1 METHE
6 WVFATQGI
14 ACQRV
19 DLTQAGAR
27 AHMRMLAAGRTLLR
41 TSAEPTR
48 LVVGHKSLLLLYQAH
63 ILNVE
68 YL

>member
-1 METHE
+1 
-6 WVFATQGI
+6 
-14 ACQRV
+14 
-19 DLTQAGAR
+19 
-27 AHMRMLAAGRTLLR
+27 MRMLAAGRTLLR